1 MKTKKKKKYQS
12 FQARKNRAY
21 AKFLIPFLIGFFGLF
36 LGIYIN
42 SLRFS
47 FCSLEMKG
55 IEGYDLHFVGWENY
69 RFALLTDP
77 KYVGNVTSS
86 LSQMLALIPMVILY
100 SLLMAVILN
109 RNLKGRGFFRAVFF
123 IPVILAT
130 GFVNKADAYAS
141 VFTQQWQSI
150 SGGAETAT
158 TLANG
163 LVSTMQIK
171 EFISNLSFSP
181 ALTKYVVSAVDS
193 IFNIVNVSGVQMMIF
208 LAGLQSI
215 SPNIYEASDID
226 GATGW
231 EKFWLITFPMIS
243 PMISVNVIYTIV
255 DILTQPSNVIM
266 QQIQQ
271 TSFNSNSMG
280 VASAMAWM
288 YFLVMAVS
296 MGIIYFI
303 ISRYVYY
310 QRKE

>member
-1 MKTKKKKKYQS
+1 
-12 FQARKNRAY
+12 
-21 AKFLIPFLIGFFGLF
+21 
-36 LGIYIN
+36 
-42 SLRFS
+42 
-47 FCSLEMKG
+47 
-55 IEGYDLHFVGWENY
+55 
-69 RFALLTDP
+69 
-77 KYVGNVTSS
+77 
-86 LSQMLALIPMVILY
+86 
-100 SLLMAVILN
+100 
-109 RNLKGRGFFRAVFF
+109 
-123 IPVILAT
+123 
-130 GFVNKADAYAS
+130 
-141 VFTQQWQSI
+141 
-150 SGGAETAT
+150 
-158 TLANG
+158 
-163 LVSTMQIK
+163 MQIK